1 MGGLAHHILRQLAGD
16 PDRRFSRWRVRYPTD
31 QQADLCV
38 VARGRQRLDMAYN
51 AFYILSLVAVAVALS
66 VCFGAAIGL
75 LVE

>member
-1 MGGLAHHILRQLAGD
+1 M
-16 PDRRFSRWRVRYPTD
+16 
-31 QQADLCV
+31 
-38 VARGRQRLDMAYN
+38 DMAYN